1 MTRIRTCIQAIVLAV
16 LISVAA
22 APSGAAPCAS
32 ADYTGGGTLNCT
44 AGDTGVAAISG
55 VNITDPC
62 SGVGDTATIDLQLT
76 IQSTSQNR
84 YDIGYYVALDGGNAY
99 TGSCYHGFL
108 TPVSLTPAP
117 GSGSGPYLESDG
129 DACGDIA
136 QSVPNLVVV
145 PSITLTCTD
154 NDNDGFL
161 DVSTIVSWN
170 SNQNDVCND
179 VSQAIPGTSA
189 KCRGDVFGSIE
200 VPVPTR
206 TPTTTVTG
214 TATATQTRTATG
226 TATATAT
233 RTATATNTATPV
245 NTATAT
251 ATNTATPVDT
261 ATATATDTATPVDTA
276 TATATDTATPV
287 DTATATATD
296 TATPVNTAT
305 ATATNTATPVS
316 TATATA
322 THTNTATA
330 TDTATA
336 TPVDTATATAPNTAT
351 PVDTATATA
360 TQTATATDTATAT
373 PVDTATAT
381 ATNTATP
388 VSTATATATHTATA
402 TATATRTNTATA
414 TVSQTST
421 NTAVPPTTTPT
432 FDESTPLP
440 QQAPNLALSKAFT
453 GVCRPGGR
461 SSFILVVRNVGDAP
475 TGGPITV
482 TDAMPVGLTLV
493 LPVTGG
499 GWDCTGSTPQQLLCV
514 RQAILGMNAAA
525 PPITATV
532 SVAANVGPSIVNTAL
547 ATTDGD
553 LDPAEGTDTGVC
565 ATNPAPSPLLS
576 PLGMLG
582 GLLALGAAAAA
593 GLRRRRN

>member
-1 MTRIRTCIQAIVLAV
+1 MTRTRACIQAIVLAV
-16 LISVAA
+16 SISVAA
-22 APSGAAPCAS
+22 AASGAAPCPGSTGCSSNGMQVTLVDAMGS
-32 ADYTGGGTLNCT
+32 ATTGGVFDGTNTTFHWKVCRGVTTGCACGPHELSHLTLDLSLGLCDDLVVITASPGPTDDVDPTCSRDISPVLKWDVGFDSECSDSPPTCKTYSVTFGGFVPTGIADLSFKAGPTCGTLSTLGPACT
-44 AGDTGVAAISG
+44 VC
-55 VNITDPC
+55 DPP
-62 SGVGDTATIDLQLT
+62 SPTP
-76 IQSTSQNR
+76 SQ
-84 YDIGYYVALDGGNAY
+84 
-99 TGSCYHGFL
+99 TH
-108 TPVSLTPAP
+108 
-117 GSGSGPYLESDG
+117 
-129 DACGDIA
+129 
-136 QSVPNLVVV
+136 
-145 PSITLTCTD
+145 
-154 NDNDGFL
+154 
-161 DVSTIVSWN
+161 
-170 SNQNDVCND
+170 
-179 VSQAIPGTSA
+179 
-189 KCRGDVFGSIE
+189 
-200 VPVPTR
+200 
-206 TPTTTVTG
+206 
-214 TATATQTRTATG
+214 TATQTATQSATATVTATG
-226 TATATAT
+226 TNTATVSHT
-233 RTATATNTATPV
+233 PTATATNTATPV

-251 ATNTATPVDT
+251 ATNTATPVD
-261 ATATATDTATPVDTA
+261 
-276 TATATDTATPV
+276 
-287 DTATATATD
+287 
-296 TATPVNTAT
+296 TAT

-336 TPVDTATATAPNTAT
+336 TPVDTATATA
-351 PVDTATATA
+351 
-360 TQTATATDTATAT
+360 
-373 PVDTATAT
+373 
-381 ATNTATP
+381 TNTATP

-402 TATATRTNTATA
+402 TGTATRTNTATA

-461 SSFILVVRNVGDAP
+461 SSFILAVRNVGDAP

-482 TDAMPVGLTLV
+482 TDAMPIGLTLV

-532 SVAANVGPSIVNTAL
+532 SVAANVGPSILNTAF

-582 GLLALGAAAAA
+582 GLLALGATAAAA
-593 GLRRRRN
+593 LRRRRRGDPPIA